1 MQTPNPILQNTWIW
15 SSLPYSTRQRQ
26 QWKPPVKLNGQV
38 VMEAFEIDQGVQ
50 YYQGLVQNDGKT
62 VLWTDGFK
70 TKHRTSELRALLYN
84 PVAVAYS

>member
-1 MQTPNPILQNTWIW
+1 
-15 SSLPYSTRQRQ
+15 
-26 QWKPPVKLNGQV
+26 
-38 VMEAFEIDQGVQ
+38 MEAFEIDQGVQ